1 MPIAPGMI
9 RKPSTCSLP
18 ASLLMEQQG
27 MTPSSSIE
35 GLSPTGSTCSLGG
48 MVGHSHHH
56 TPHHQQQQ
64 VRRTPTPSHSSSSR
78 HSAVS
83 HTPHSA
89 SAVAEQ
95 GRQPFKSE
103 SSAIRGERS
112 SVAIV
117 DSAIVKAGPS
127 FHSPPLTSP
136 ASPDSV
142 TSSSSRMDSSFLSE
156 DASIGGNDSSENPL
170 RGVSSRSSAT
180 IVRGHP
186 AASSAHGEK
195 EKSTSRQPSSESGA
209 AKVNGPVHSPNT
221 AATGSNSSKG
231 DREELTSSW
240 KSGSN
245 VSNCSS
251 NWADEAVSSV
261 EAANINRPDWANMS
275 PPNSANNNSSNSSS
289 AGSGRRTVAGGST
302 SSSSTPV
309 NVTRQHTTP
318 STNGSSS
325 GDSSSNSGGGA
336 GHHHHHH
343 KNQHSH
349 HHQRQSTPSSSSRT
363 VHQIH
368 SSNSLSDI
376 IPIQTHPGHSSPFH
390 SPPSSTS
397 SSSSAS
403 FTSPPSSVSSGPTP
417 PSSSSSKSSNSQ
429 RPTTESHSHP
439 LPTSASNTSISSPST
454 ISSSTAHSAAKH
466 KQSHTPL
473 VKRNSSELSA
483 NQSSPVLQ
491 AAPPPPPQQV
501 YVGGNRAP
509 NIVGVPA
516 GRGASGVGVGVGVG
530 AGGGHNWIM
539 RPVLLPN
546 HPVTVIGVPVTNR
559 NQHQH
564 QVIHASNPPVT
575 IPHNGLMRAV
585 PGQQNRLPPGNTATI
600 VPATFVP
607 THYHHHHQPGGGG
620 GGGGGLVVCPPA
632 SISHI
637 QGGSGGPPAMC
648 FNCGKRGHLGNS
660 CPGVTMET
668 NNPDSKLCSIIIEHL
683 NLATPYHLVQ
693 G

>member
-35 GLSPTGSTCSLGG
+35 ALSPTGSTCSLGG

-56 TPHHQQQQ
+56 TPHHHQQQ

-78 HSAVS
+78 YSAVS

-89 SAVAEQ
+89 SAVTEQ
-95 GRQPFKSE
+95 GRQTIKSE
-103 SSAIRGERS
+103 SSAIKEERS
-112 SVAIV
+112 SVAVV

-136 ASPDSV
+136 DSV
-142 TSSSSRMDSSFLSE
+142 SSSSSRMDSSFLSE
-156 DASIGGNDSSENPL
+156 DVSIGGNDSSENPL

-180 IVRGHP
+180 MVRGHP
-186 AASSAHGEK
+186 VTSSGEK
-195 EKSTSRQPSSESGA
+195 EKPTSRQPSSEGVA
-209 AKVNGPVHSPNT
+209 AKANGPVHVPNT
-221 AATGSNSSKG
+221 TATGSSSSKG
-231 DREELTSSW
+231 DGEELTSSW
-240 KSGSN
+240 KSVGN

-251 NWADEAVSSV
+251 SWADEAVSSV
-261 EAANINRPDWANMS
+261 EAANINRPEWANMS
-275 PPNSANNNSSNSSS
+275 PPNSANHSSTSSS
-289 AGSGRRTVAGGST
+289 AGSGGRAVTGGST

-309 NVTRQHTTP
+309 NVARQHTTP

-325 GDSSSNSGGGA
+325 GDSASNSGG

-349 HHQRQSTPSSSSRT
+349 HRQSTPSSSRT

-397 SSSSAS
+397 SSSSTS
-403 FTSPPSSVSSGPTP
+403 FSSPPSSVSSGPTP
-417 PSSSSSKSSNSQ
+417 PSSSKNSNSQ
-429 RPTTESHSHP
+429 RSTESHSHP
-439 LPTSASNTSISSPST
+439 LPTSASNASNSTPST
-454 ISSSTAHSAAKH
+454 IISTSAAYSAAKH

-483 NQSSPVLQ
+483 NQSSPVIQ
-491 AAPPPPPQQV
+491 AAPPPPAPQPQQV

-516 GRGASGVGVGVGVG
+516 GRGAGGVG

-575 IPHNGLMRAV
+575 IPHNGLMRTV

-620 GGGGGLVVCPPA
+620 GGLV
-632 SISHI
+632 SHI

-668 NNPDSKLCSIIIEHL
+668 NNPDSKLCCNTCTCS
-683 NLATPYHLVQ
+683 
-693 G
+693 

>member
-35 GLSPTGSTCSLGG
+35 GLSPTGSTCSLG

-56 TPHHQQQQ
+56 TPHHHHQQQQQQ
-64 VRRTPTPSHSSSSR
+64 VRRTPPPSSSR
-78 HSAVS
+78 HSATS

-89 SAVAEQ
+89 PVTVEPS
-95 GRQPFKSE
+95 RQSMRSE
-103 SSAIRGERS
+103 SSTKKEERS

-117 DSAIVKAGPS
+117 DSAIVQAGPS

-136 ASPDSV
+136 DSV
-142 TSSSSRMDSSFLSE
+142 ASSSSSRMDSSFPSE
-156 DASIGGNDSSENPL
+156 DASIGNDSSENPL
-170 RGVSSRSSAT
+170 REVSSRSSAT
-180 IVRGHP
+180 VVR
-186 AASSAHGEK
+186 EK
-195 EKSTSRQPSSESGA
+195 EKPTSRQSSSSESGA
-209 AKVNGPVHSPNT
+209 AKANGPVHAPNT
-221 AATGSNSSKG
+221 PATGSSSG
-231 DREELTSSW
+231 GSSSSNNEDDREELTSSW
-240 KSGSN
+240 KSVGN

-251 NWADEAVSSV
+251 SWADEAVSSG
-261 EAANINRPDWANMS
+261 EAANINRPEWANMS
-275 PPNSANNNSSNSSS
+275 PPPPPNSANNSSS
-289 AGSGRRTVAGGST
+289 SGGSSGSKT
-302 SSSSTPV
+302 AVGGSSSGGGGSSTPV
-309 NVTRQHTTP
+309 NASRHDTTP
-318 STNGSSS
+318 STNGSS
-325 GDSSSNSGGGA
+325 GDSSSNSGHHHHHKS
-336 GHHHHHH
+336 HHHHHH
-343 KNQHSH
+343 HGHGH
-349 HHQRQSTPSSSSRT
+349 HHQSTPSSSSSSSRT

-368 SSNSLSDI
+368 TSNSLSDI

-403 FTSPPSSVSSGPTP
+403 FISPPASSSSVSSGPPPPP
-417 PSSSSSKSSNSQ
+417 PSSSSKNSNSQ
-429 RPTTESHSHP
+429 RPTESHSHP
-439 LPTSASNTSISSPST
+439 LPTSTAVPTPST
-454 ISSSTAHSAAKH
+454 ISTTTTSYSAAKN

-473 VKRNSSELSA
+473 VKRNSSDLSA
-483 NQSSPVLQ
+483 NQSSPILQ
-491 AAPPPPPQQV
+491 AAPPPPQPQQV

-516 GRGASGVGVGVGVG
+516 GRGASGVG
-530 AGGGHNWIM
+530 AAPGGHNWIM

-546 HPVTVIGVPVTNR
+546 HPVHVIGVPITNR

-564 QVIHASNPPVT
+564 QVIHTSNPPVT
-575 IPHNGLMRAV
+575 IPHNGLMRTVA
-585 PGQQNRLPPGNTATI
+585 QQNRLPCNTATI

-607 THYHHHHQPGGGG
+607 THYHHHHQP
-620 GGGGGLVVCPPA
+620 GGGGLVVCPPA

-668 NNPDSKLCSIIIEHL
+668 NNPDSKLYNYS
-683 NLATPYHLVQ
+683 V
-693 G
+693 